1 MLKKNLGYFA
11 LNTWLTVRTRAT
23 YRSAAALKLIVNL
36 FVTILYIYLWRAVYG
51 GKETVGGFTLPDML
65 AHDNGGYR
73 GVFDYAC
80 AFGFGC
86 FLLVFKKNMDAFP
99 AALWQQ
105 RELISILWFAREFT
119 LPGQDQFGRCL

>member
-1 MLKKNLGYFA
+1 MVFA
-11 LNTWLTVRTRAT
+11 GRP
-23 YRSAAALKLIVNL
+23 YRSGFRL
-36 FVTILYIYLWRAVYG
+36 FYLCGISILLSSFSFF
-51 GKETVGGFTLPDML
+51 TVGNADVANFTMQIKDI
-65 AHDNGGYR
+65 DNGRYR